1 MAAALRWYLRVL
13 AKHPYKTQSSTTGG
27 LMAVGDVVAQ
37 FVVEKKSVD
46 EYSGKRTGRFLVFG
60 MFVLGPLL
68 RTWYLVLDRIIVS
81 PPSGLTTLKKVA
93 LDQLMFAPMVL
104 PFFLGTMSYWRTHS
118 IETAKEK
125 VIQDYR
131 AVLLTN
137 YKIWPA
143 AQLINFY
150 FVPFQHRILYTNCIA
165 LYWNVYLA
173 YKTEVKTNSE
183 LELTEA
189 MEQSDLEVTEEGK
202 PTENKPVVH

>member
-1 MAAALRWYLRVL
+1 MAAFLKWYLRVL

-27 LMAVGDVVAQ
+27 LMAVGDIIAQ
-37 FVVEKKSVD
+37 FVVEKKSID
-46 EYSGKRTGRFLVFG
+46 DYSATRTGRFLVFG
-60 MFVLGPLL
+60 TFALGPLL

-93 LDQLMFAPMVL
+93 LDQMMFAPTVL
-104 PFFLGTMSYWRTHS
+104 PIFLGVMSYWRTYS

-125 VIQDYR
+125 IKQDYR

-165 LYWNVYLA
+165 LYWNVYMA
-173 YKTEVKTNSE
+173 YKTEVKTQTE
-183 LELTEA
+183 LL
-189 MEQSDLEVTEEGK
+189 
-202 PTENKPVVH
+202 PTEQQSMLE